1 MRHLNITFQ
10 HPFTL
15 NAPTSDY
22 LKVNIALK
30 YSRRM
35 AWDMVRVAI
44 QKIQLEAEIPYL
56 PFAGLCA
63 VLRAGLAVLE
73 TREFVDEDIINEV
86 ELRAFR
92 NVLNWFAGRWNI
104 GRQYLSRLEELHGT
118 S

>member
-1 MRHLNITFQ
+1 MRHLNITLQ

-15 NAPTSDY
+15 DAPTSEHMKVY
-22 LKVNIALK
+22 LALK

-44 QKIQLEAEIPYL
+44 QKMQFESEIPYL

-73 TREFVDEDIINEV
+73 TRDFVDEEIIEEV
-86 ELRAFR
+86 ELHEFKKI
-92 NVLNWFAGRWNI
+92 LEWFGGRWDT
-104 GRQYLSRLEELHGT
+104 GREYLQRFEALLARS
-118 S
+118 